1 MEDVR
6 SSCFLRDSFGK
17 APLLQDPEAPLL
29 YLRLNMWLKQV
40 LNFAVNVC
48 GTILLLFM
56 LAMIGLLYTMTAIL
70 T

>member
-1 MEDVR
+1 MTPLVR
-6 SSCFLRDSFGK
+6 
-17 APLLQDPEAPLL
+17 
-29 YLRLNMWLKQV
+29 RLCYKTQRRPFFSEVNMWLKQV

-70 T
+70 TYAR